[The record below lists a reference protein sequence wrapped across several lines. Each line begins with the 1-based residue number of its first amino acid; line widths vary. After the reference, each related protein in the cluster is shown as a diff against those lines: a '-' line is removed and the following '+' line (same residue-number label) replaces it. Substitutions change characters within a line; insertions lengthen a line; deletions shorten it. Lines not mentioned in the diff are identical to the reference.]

1 MRFANAF
8 YFEIYFQSISITVL
22 PQNSQVA
29 ARVAIVIAM
38 QNSPCSANG
47 GHTVHGRDSNLGP
60 TALPATISLDVSAAP
75 EFTLENQIM
84 KQKEQTLLP
93 ALFPLMLVHSN
104 IKSIGSLCFSSEKY

>member
-47 GHTVHGRDSNLGP
+47 GHMVHGLDSNLGP
-60 TALPATISLDVSAAP
+60 TALPATISLDVSA
-75 EFTLENQIM
+75 
-84 KQKEQTLLP
+84 
-93 ALFPLMLVHSN
+93 VHFKKPNNEAKRTNLATGFISPN
-104 IKSIGSLCFSSEKY
+104 ACSL

>member
-8 YFEIYFQSISITVL
+8 YFEIQSISITVL
-22 PQNSQVA
+22 AQNSQVA

-47 GHTVHGRDSNLGP
+47 KHMVHGLDSNLGP
-60 TALPATISLDVSAAP
+60 TALPATISLDVSAP
-75 EFTLENQIM
+75 MEFTLENQII

-104 IKSIGSLCFSSEKY
+104 IKSIGCLCFSSEQY